1 MKTKEWLIN
10 KRNDLNLTQKK
21 LSEKSGV
28 NILTIQAIEQG
39 KRYGSDETWD
49 KLIQALDVKFYD
61 FKEILDHYGSDK
73 FSIYISYNLSISS
86 FMRDLSV
93 EDFEIRDN
101 ECVYATGSHA
111 FTINCK
117 KMKFIKNDDEFTCD
131 DQGVYI
137 KISK

>member
-39 KRYGSDETWD
+39 KRYGSDETWE
-49 KLIQALDVKFYD
+49 KLIKALDVKFYD
-61 FKEILDHYGSDK
+61 FKDILDYYGSDK
-73 FSIYISYNLSISS
+73 FTIYISYNLSISS

-93 EDFEIRDN
+93 EDFEFRND
-101 ECVYATGSHA
+101 ECVYATSSYA
-111 FTINCK
+111 FTINSK

>member
-28 NILTIQAIEQG
+28 NILTIQSIEQG
-39 KRYGSDETWD
+39 KRYGSDETWE
-49 KLIQALDVKFYD
+49 KLIKALDVKFYD
-61 FKEILDHYGSDK
+61 FKEILDYYGSDK
-73 FSIYISYNLSISS
+73 FSIYMSYNLSISS

-101 ECVYATGSHA
+101 ECVYATGGYA
-111 FTINCK
+111 FTINCE
-117 KMKFIKNDDEFTCD
+117 KMRFIKNGDECSCD
-131 DQGVYI
+131 DQSIYI

>member
-39 KRYGSDETWD
+39 KRYGSNETWD

-61 FKEILDHYGSDK
+61 FKDILDYYGSDK
-73 FSIYISYNLSISS
+73 FTIYISYNLSISS
-86 FMRDLSV
+86 FMRDLSAS
-93 EDFEIRDN
+93 DF
-101 ECVYATGSHA
+101 
-111 FTINCK
+111 
-117 KMKFIKNDDEFTCD
+117 
-131 DQGVYI
+131 
-137 KISK
+137 

>member
-39 KRYGSDETWD
+39 KRYGSDETWE
-49 KLIQALDVKFYD
+49 KLIKALDVKFYD
-61 FKEILDHYGSDK
+61 FKDILDYYGSDK

-86 FMRDLSV
+86 FMRDLSAS
-93 EDFEIRDN
+93 DFEIRDN
-101 ECVYATGSHA
+101 ECVYATGSYA
-111 FTINCK
+111 FTINSK
-117 KMKFIKNDDEFTCD
+117 KMKFIKNGDEFTYD
-131 DQGVYI
+131 DQSVYI

>member
-1 MKTKEWLIN
+1 MKTKDWLIN

-28 NILTIQAIEQG
+28 NILTIQSIEQG
-39 KRYGSDETWD
+39 KRYGSDETWE
-49 KLIQALDVKFYD
+49 KLIKALDVKFYD
-61 FKEILDHYGSDK
+61 FKEILGYYGSDK

-101 ECVYATGSHA
+101 ECVYATGSYA

-117 KMKFIKNDDEFTCD
+117 KMKFIKNGDEFTCD
-131 DQGVYI
+131 DQGMYI